1 MCVMED
7 VVKAVEAA
15 GIRDQVKIMVGGA
28 PVTEAFCRQIGADV
42 YTADAASAPHRFYRG
57 WRYRRRSRSECCRP
71 CRSQYPDTDDL
82 QSAAI
87 SGLTLG
93 TDAVEVYRAIVFGA
107 VCGLRRIVSG
117 FLDAGIQIDDLIA
130 VGGISQK
137 SAYIMQLIADMLG
150 KKLSIL
156 DADQTCAIGAAMYAA
171 VAAGIYAGAPE
182 AGAHMAA
189 RVIETFDPNEA
200 RREAYE
206 APYQAYL
213 RLAAFQEHAS
223 SHQGCGTSAEK
234 KDSL

>member
-1 MCVMED
+1 MNMGAALLKPLLAAD
-7 VVKAVEAA
+7 GVKATGKVCIGTSAV
-15 GIRDQVKIMVGGA
+15 DMVVAKAENLSG
-28 PVTEAFCRQIGADV
+28 
-42 YTADAASAPHRFYRG
+42 DA
-57 WRYRRRSRSECCRP
+57 
-71 CRSQYPDTDDL
+71 
-82 QSAAI
+82 
-87 SGLTLG
+87 
-93 TDAVEVYRAIVFGA
+93 
-107 VCGLRRIVSG
+107 LRR
-117 FLDAGIQIDDLIA
+117 F
-130 VGGISQK
+130 GGK
-137 SAYIMQLIADMLG
+137 AED
-150 KKLSIL
+150 SIL
-156 DADQTCAIGAAMYAA
+156 PGYIGIETGQAAFGDIFAWYKRLLLWPVRQALSALPPEQGEA

>member
-1 MCVMED
+1 MLSQADPYLCL
-7 VVKAVEAA
+7 VKARYGRAPAPAMTRAGSLCPEWAERLGLPA
-15 GIRDQVKIMVGGA
+15 GIAVSGSS
-28 PVTEAFCRQIGADV
+28 F
-42 YTADAASAPHRFYRG
+42 DAHA
-57 WRYRRRSRSECCRP
+57 
-71 CRSQYPDTDDL
+71 
-82 QSAAI
+82 
-87 SGLTLG
+87 
-93 TDAVEVYRAIVFGA
+93 GA
-107 VCGLRRIVSG
+107 VGAS
-117 FLDAGIQIDDLIA
+117 IQIDDLIA

-150 KKLSIL
+150 KKFSIL

>member
-1 MCVMED
+1 MVVAKAENLSGDALRRFGGKAED
-7 VVKAVEAA
+7 SILPGYIGIETGQAAFGDIFAWYKRLLLWPVRQALSALPPEQGEAEA
-15 GIRDQVKIMVGGA
+15 QTRTAADF
-28 PVTEAFCRQIGADV
+28 PVALDWFNG
-42 YTADAASAPHRFYRG
+42 
-57 WRYRRRSRSECCRP
+57 RR
-71 CRSQYPDTDDL
+71 YPDTDDL

-117 FLDAGIQIDDLIA
+117 FL
-130 VGGISQK
+130 
-137 SAYIMQLIADMLG
+137 
-150 KKLSIL
+150 
-156 DADQTCAIGAAMYAA
+156 
-171 VAAGIYAGAPE
+171 
-182 AGAHMAA
+182 AA